1 MLPYVVRKTIAD
13 QPVHAAVD
21 ARVVATVDGLPSS
34 PPGGL
39 PADLPF
45 EHADGN
51 HVVLDRR
58 FSLIACSAGAR

>member
-1 MLPYVVRKTIAD
+1 
-13 QPVHAAVD
+13 VD